1 MHIDGLSPLGCDLF
15 HRLLACVIIHIHH
28 DHFGPFAA
36 KKQRRL
42 APKVTVADILSANGL
57 AASDVLRVG
66 QELVIPGVSALDA
79 ALASGQVHVVAAGE
93 SLLGIA
99 VRYGVTV
106 EEILALNQLDN
117 PDSIFIGQE
126 LIIPGQ

>member
-1 MHIDGLSPLGCDLF
+1 M
-15 HRLLACVIIHIHH
+15 
-28 DHFGPFAA
+28 
-36 KKQRRL
+36 
-42 APKVTVADILSANGL
+42 ADILSANGL